1 MEMELTRSTKQES
14 NNLDVINGGF
24 TAVDQFVPNDWNFD
38 YLCFNNL
45 LQEDDNIDHPSSSLM
60 NLISQ
65 PPPLLH
71 QPPQPSSPPPYTP
84 PLSTAFDYPF
94 LEDIIDS
101 SLSHPPFIFPT
112 SQENNINNYSPSME
126 ESKSLMNIGETNK
139 KKSNKKLEGQPSK
152 NLMAERRRR
161 KRLNDRLSMLRSIV
175 PKITKVKFHKPPPV
189 LLPQF

>member
-71 QPPQPSSPPPYTP
+71 QPPQPSSPPYSP
-84 PLSTAFDYPF
+84 PLSSAFDYPF
-94 LEDIIDS
+94 LEDIKDS

-126 ESKSLMNIGETNK
+126 ESKSLMNIGE
-139 KKSNKKLEGQPSK
+139 KLEGQPSK